1 MMTELKKANVLE
13 REQYLWGLGFA
24 HTPHILPFS
33 HWQLLFSVD
42 SLIETDSKDKS

>member
-1 MMTELKKANVLE
+1 MTELKKANALE
-13 REQYLWGLGFA
+13 GEYIWVLGFA